1 MYAFEDI
8 RKLEIEPTNTC
19 QARCPQCLRTPPDGS
34 VNKFLK
40 DELSLDLLKQQ
51 IPVSFW
57 KNLQTVTFNG
67 STGDCMA
74 HHDIINIIQ
83 YIKSHSNAQIVVH
96 TNGGLGSPTTWAD
109 LATTLTPND
118 KVVFGIDG
126 LADTSPLYRIGVDFD
141 LVIKNAKTF
150 ISSGGCAEW
159 QYIVFRHNQHQIEQA
174 RQFSKQLGFSGFW
187 LRKSGRFENKG
198 YQDVYRDGTVTH
210 RLEPA
215 TVDVPAF
222 VEGEYKQNIQS
233 TKIDCESINTRWIA
247 IYADGTV
254 WPCCHLMGWHR
265 IPNYGLSNIIT
276 KKKIVEVVGDYS
288 NISLHHHTLDTIIRS
303 DVFQNNYITS
313 FNSAQP
319 IPVCVSTCRR
329 Q

>member
-8 RKLEIEPTNTC
+8 RKLEIEPTNIC

-40 DELSLDLLKQQ
+40 DELSLDLIKHQ
-51 IPVSFW
+51 IPVGFW
-57 KNLQTVTFNG
+57 ENLQTVTFNG

-96 TNGGLGSPTTWAD
+96 TNGGLGSTSTWED
-109 LATTLTPND
+109 LATTLTPSD
-118 KVVFGIDG
+118 KVIFGIDG

-141 LVIKNAKTF
+141 VAIKNAKTF
-150 ISSGGCAEW
+150 ISGGGRAEW
-159 QYIVFRHNQHQIEQA
+159 QYIVFKHNQHQIEAA
-174 RQFSKQLGFSGFW
+174 RQLSIDLGFSWFW
-187 LRKSGRFENKG
+187 LRKSGRFESKG
-198 YQDVYRDGTVTH
+198 YQDVYSNGVVTH

-215 TVDVPAF
+215 DIDTATF
-222 VEGEYKQNIQS
+222 SEGEYKQNIQS
-233 TKIDCESINTRWIA
+233 TEIDCEAIATNWIA

-265 IPNYGLSNIIT
+265 IPNYGLSNLIN
-276 KKKIVEVVGDYS
+276 KKKIIEVVGDYS
-288 NISLHHHTLDTIIRS
+288 HINLHNHTLDAIVNS
-303 DVFQNNYITS
+303 AVFQKNYVTS